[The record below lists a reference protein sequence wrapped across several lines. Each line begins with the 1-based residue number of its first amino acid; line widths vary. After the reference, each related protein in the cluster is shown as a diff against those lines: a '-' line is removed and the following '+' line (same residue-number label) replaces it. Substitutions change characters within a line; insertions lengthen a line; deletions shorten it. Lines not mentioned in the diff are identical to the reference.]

1 MKIKKITT
9 EVGIGY
15 INGAEEN
22 QIRSLDPAR
31 KEFYEA
37 FIKFS
42 ESLSG
47 LGDANLL
54 KKHVGFVVNKI
65 VIGYK
70 NAEKKYYTAYGFI
83 KVEDYPMNVKFTT
96 GGIPCGMF
104 DKLDECLEVLIEE
117 AKMYISGN
125 RAQGNLFEE
134 AENDGTKDDQ

>member
-1 MKIKKITT
+1 MEIKKITT

-15 INGAEEN
+15 ISGAEEN
-22 QIRSLDPAR
+22 QIRSLEPAR

-54 KKHVGFVVNKI
+54 KKHVGFVANKI

-70 NAEKKYYTAYGFI
+70 DGEKKSYTAYGFI
-83 KVEDYPMNVKFTT
+83 KAEDYPLNIKFTT
-96 GGIPCGMF
+96 GGIPYGMF
-104 DKLDECLEVLIEE
+104 RELDECLEVLIEE
-117 AKMYISGN
+117 AKKYISGD

-134 AENDGTKDDQ
+134 AESEMDNG